1 MELNNKWIKSDRIKT
16 KSKLWLELDYQTE
29 LKFGG
34 ILIWS
39 INEISMWLDI
49 ILINWEGEFK
59 IKI

>member
-1 MELNNKWIKSDRIKT
+1 MELNNKWMKSDWIKT

-39 INEISMWLDI
+39 INEFSMWLDI
-49 ILINWEGEFK
+49 ILINWEGELK
-59 IKI
+59 

>member
-1 MELNNKWIKSDRIKT
+1 MKSGWIKT

-39 INEISMWLDI
+39 INELSMCLDI
-49 ILINWEGEFK
+49 ILINWEGEFE